1 MYDCLIIGCGP
12 SGMSAAIYLKQAG
25 LNVAIIE
32 RNAPGGNM
40 NMALNI
46 KNYPGFN
53 DIKGAILSL
62 NMFNQIRELDIPY
75 IYGDVIAI
83 NDGQV
88 KQVITDN
95 NTYESKYLI
104 IATGRKNKELGLKNE
119 KQYIGK
125 GISYCA
131 VCDGSLY
138 KDREVMI
145 VGNSNETVE
154 EAIYLSEQSSAVT
167 IVNENKEL
175 KISDTLKEQLDK
187 RQNIYYLNNSKII
200 RLIGEEKLEEV
211 EINNIAYNE
220 TFTKKI
226 DCLFVSIG
234 YEPNYRILSD
244 LGLEN
249 ESGYIIVDKNNRTN
263 KKNIYAVGDI
273 TKKSLYQVVTATS
286 DGAIAA
292 FDIINDNMN

>member
-53 DIKGAILSL
+53 EIKGAILSL

-88 KQVITDN
+88 KQVITAN
-95 NTYESKYLI
+95 NTYEAKYLI

-286 DGAIAA
+286 DGAVAA

>member
-25 LNVAIIE
+25 LNAAIIE

-53 DIKGAILSL
+53 EIKGAILSL

-88 KQVITDN
+88 KQVITAN
-95 NTYESKYLI
+95 NTYEAKYLI

-211 EINNIAYNE
+211 EINNIVYNE

-286 DGAIAA
+286 DGAVAA

>member
-12 SGMSAAIYLKQAG
+12 AGMSAAIYLKQAG

-32 RNAPGGNM
+32 KNAPGGNM

-46 KNYPGFN
+46 KNYPGFSE
-53 DIKGAILSL
+53 IKGAILSL

-83 NDGQV
+83 NDGKI
-88 KQVITDN
+88 KQIITDN
-95 NTYESKYLI
+95 NTYEAKYLI
-104 IATGRKNKELGLKNE
+104 IATGRKNKELGLNNE
-119 KQYIGK
+119 KQYLGK

-145 VGNSNETVE
+145 VGNSDETVE

-211 EINNIAYNE
+211 EINNVLYNE

-226 DCLFVSIG
+226 DCLFISIG

-244 LGLEN
+244 LDLEN

-273 TKKSLYQVVTATS
+273 TKKSLYQVVTAAS